1 MVKKNEPK
9 RRNNKRRE
17 IVMEPKFTGSI
28 PPSGGISHYNE
39 YTNPGTQINQNT
51 GEQNTNTQIMKPNAP
66 KPTNKEPAT
75 TGNSLLDTLETI
87 GDPLYA
93 ASQIYDFFRNGR
105 ARDFTGFFRR
115 VPDPLDYEEG
125 ARMARNVIRYGRDPL
140 DFLEGARGARPGG
153 LAGVGRVLQE
163 AMGIARTVGG
173 VARTA
178 AGIGRFFVL

>member
-1 MVKKNEPK
+1 MKNEPRK
-9 RRNNKRRE
+9 RNNKRRE
-17 IVMEPKFTGSI
+17 LVLEPKFIGSI
-28 PPSGGISHYNE
+28 PQVVAFHIIMN
-39 YTNPGTQINQNT
+39 TNPGTQVNQNT
-51 GEQNTNTQIMKPNAP
+51 MDPKINDQTTMPDAA
-66 KPTNKEPAT
+66 KPTNKEQT
-75 TGNSLLDTLETI
+75 KTGNSLLDTLEAI
-87 GDPLYA
+87 GNPLYA

-125 ARMARNVIRYGRDPL
+125 IRMARNVIRYGRDPL

-178 AGIGRFFVL
+178 AGIGRFLVL

>member
-1 MVKKNEPK
+1 MVKKNEPRK
-9 RRNNKRRE
+9 RNNKRRE
-17 IVMEPKFTGSI
+17 MVMEPKFIGSI

-39 YTNPGTQINQNT
+39 YIDPGTQINQNT
-51 GEQNTNTQIMKPNAP
+51 MDPKINDQTTKPDAP
-66 KPTNKEPAT
+66 KQAK
-75 TGNSLLDTLETI
+75 TGNSLLDTPETI

-125 ARMARNVIRYGRDPL
+125 IRMARNVIRYGRDPL

-178 AGIGRFFVL
+178 AGVGRFLVL